1 MEEHRA
7 HIESTGVLAE
17 RRTRRTRDEML
28 DILHAGVRRHIE
40 GRIVDTGRLDD
51 YVAKIKAH
59 ETDPYTVVG
68 DVMAEMLS

>member
-1 MEEHRA
+1 
-7 HIESTGVLAE
+7 
-17 RRTRRTRDEML
+17 ML

-40 GRIVDTGRLDD
+40 SRIVDTGRLDD